1 MKQKNQIMVLAVL
14 LAIAGVVW
22 WFGGRSTTASTTG
35 VAVVQNYAPLAVE
48 NPAPHFWKLEN
59 SRKTEYKTSGR
70 DPFSQIAAPPPEQ
83 PRRTPKPGDPD
94 YVLQPGDPGYVAP
107 PPPAPQL
114 PPNLKFYG
122 YGNLPVGTGRL
133 AFFSDGNDVFIVGE
147 GDVLLG
153 RYRVVKINNTNLEFE
168 EVGSG
173 RRGSAQLEEQ
183 NNASGA
189 LG

>member
-1 MKQKNQIMVLAVL
+1 MKQRGKVIALVVL
-14 LAIAGVVW
+14 LVIAAVVW
-22 WFGGRSTTASTTG
+22 WFSTKSTTANTGG
-35 VAVVQNYAPLAVE
+35 VAVAQNYAPLAVE
-48 NPAPHFWKLEN
+48 NPAPHFWKLEF

-70 DPFSQIAAPPPEQ
+70 DPFSEVAAPPPET
-83 PRRTPKPGDPD
+83 PRTAPK
-94 YVLQPGDPGYVAP
+94 PGDPGYVPKPGDPGFVEP

-114 PPNLKFYG
+114 PANMKFYG
-122 YGNLPVGTGRL
+122 YGNLPVGAPRL

-153 RYRVVKINNTNLEFE
+153 RYRIVKINNTNLEFE

-183 NNASGA
+183 GAPGGA